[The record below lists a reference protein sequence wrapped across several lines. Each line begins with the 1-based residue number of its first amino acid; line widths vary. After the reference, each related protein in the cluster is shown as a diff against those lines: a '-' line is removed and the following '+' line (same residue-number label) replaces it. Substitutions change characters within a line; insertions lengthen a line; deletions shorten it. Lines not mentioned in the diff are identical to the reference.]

1 MSSFVELIFMLLLF
15 FIVQQI
21 IKSLCLLL
29 EFYFLSIYFGVWYC
43 SLDYVSFRFM
53 DWHYFCTLDRLW
65 TEHLE
70 FMMFAFETK
79 QRLLE
84 EIRTL
89 KIVVNFVLASSGT
102 DSKKSNSSGNSTE
115 TPHILPLLF
124 QDYACLPVCYISV
137 LNVLWR
143 LLCWRLANN
152 KYEVCIFYQTL
163 LWAVLFC
170 ARRAD
175 WRVKM
180 GLLWDFL

>member
-1 MSSFVELIFMLLLF
+1 
-15 FIVQQI
+15 
-21 IKSLCLLL
+21 
-29 EFYFLSIYFGVWYC
+29 
-43 SLDYVSFRFM
+43 M

-102 DSKKSNSSGNSTE
+102 NSKKSNSSGNSTE

-124 QDYACLPVCYISV
+124 HYFRIMHACPF
-137 LNVLWR
+137 
-143 LLCWRLANN
+143 A
-152 KYEVCIFYQTL
+152 T
-163 LWAVLFC
+163 
-170 ARRAD
+170 
-175 WRVKM
+175 
-180 GLLWDFL
+180 FLS

>member
-1 MSSFVELIFMLLLF
+1 
-15 FIVQQI
+15 
-21 IKSLCLLL
+21 
-29 EFYFLSIYFGVWYC
+29 
-43 SLDYVSFRFM
+43 M

-70 FMMFAFETK
+70 FMMFALETK

-143 LLCWRLANN
+143 LLC
-152 KYEVCIFYQTL
+152 
-163 LWAVLFC
+163 
-170 ARRAD
+170 
-175 WRVKM
+175 
-180 GLLWDFL
+180 